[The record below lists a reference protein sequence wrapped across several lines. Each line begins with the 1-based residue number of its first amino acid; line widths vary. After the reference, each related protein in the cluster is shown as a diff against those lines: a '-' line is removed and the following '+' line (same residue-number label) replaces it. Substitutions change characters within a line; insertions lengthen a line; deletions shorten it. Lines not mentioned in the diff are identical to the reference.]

1 MSTPTEKYGTG
12 YLDERKL
19 VPRFKGPLPVL
30 LNFIFLAVVFYTT
43 WWIFQ
48 DPRGILRMY
57 TPYVGYMYCRWL
69 LVTLIWVTYIFSF
82 YPFKRSWLENTHPL
96 IKGIVLTAFTWV
108 VMMVLIKGFFYG
120 ILGNLS
126 IPYFNPA
133 QLEKIGITDFY
144 ALEYSSEAILLFAA
158 IASWLSPAWVLAFE
172 EAPWK
177 SLSQPTKG
185 FTIWLAT
192 FFLATIVYFVTMHP
206 HMGILYYPWQEFTS
220 LAPPWWENFA
230 NTVSGNFSIG
240 WIMCCTV
247 TVWLYESIWERYPFS
262 LIRNDVVR
270 RFSAF
275 FGIIAISFAMAFFFY
290 FGQELVWGEAIRG
303 TRRDF
308 APDWRWLHVGEM
320 AIFFMLPA
328 LWLKFYH
335 GNWPNKFSTPVNVLV
350 RTVIA
355 ILGAIALYIVYYKTA
370 HLFLGTQKGFSH
382 PQQFPMIPIIWFI
395 NFMLINYWFMDGW
408 PGWKLQGKQESE
420 VQASIDKARNEV
432 LWDPKLKW
440 GLATGI
446 VSGVG
451 LYFVIIWAL
460 PTVSE
465 YLTIYTK

>member
-1 MSTPTEKYGTG
+1 MNTETERFGTG
-12 YLDERKL
+12 YLDERNL
-19 VPRFKGPLPVL
+19 VPRWHGPLPALVNL
-30 LNFIFLAVVFYTT
+30 AFLAIVFYST

-48 DPRGILRMY
+48 DPRGLLRMY

-69 LVTLIWVTYIFSF
+69 LVTLIWVAYIFS
-82 YPFKRSWLENTHPL
+82 YWPFKRSWLEKTHPL
-96 IKGIVLTAFTWV
+96 TKGIVLTAFTWV
-108 VMMVLIKGFFYG
+108 IMMVLIKGFFYG
-120 ILGNLS
+120 ILGNLA
-126 IPYFNPA
+126 IAYFNPA
-133 QLEKIGITDFY
+133 QLEKIGITGFY

-177 SLSQPTKG
+177 SLTQPTKG

-192 FFLATIVYFVTMHP
+192 FFLATIIYFVTMHP

-220 LAPPWWENFA
+220 VSPPWWENFA

-247 TVWLYESIWERYPFS
+247 TVWLYESIWERYPFC
-262 LIRNDVVR
+262 LIRNDTLR

-275 FGIIAISFAMAFFFY
+275 FGIIAISLAMAAFFY

-320 AIFFMLPA
+320 AIFLMLPA

-335 GNWPNKFSTPVNVLV
+335 GNWPNKFSTPVNIVV
-350 RTVIA
+350 RTA
-355 ILGAIALYIVYYKTA
+355 ITIVGAVAVYWLYYKTA

-382 PQQFPMIPIIWFI
+382 PQQFPMIPMIWFI

-408 PGWKLQGKQESE
+408 PGWKLQGERASETLESIE
-420 VQASIDKARNEV
+420 KARADV
-432 LWDPKLKW
+432 RWSPTLGW
-440 GLATGI
+440 GIAAGTAAGI
-446 VSGVG
+446 A
-451 LYFVIIWAL
+451 LYFIAINVL
-460 PTVSE
+460 PTVAGW
-465 YLTIYTK
+465 LTVYTD